1 MDREEIIQKFE
12 QLRVWKNAGE
22 RAPHKPLLVL
32 YAIGRLLRDEVRLI
46 PYSEVEQSLKQLLR
60 EFGPRRQRDKPQEP
74 FWRLQKDG
82 VWEVTDACKIDE
94 DSQGNVS
101 ISDLRDRNVSGG
113 FHEAIVGQL
122 QNDLRLVY
130 EIVQNLLY
138 AHFPYSIHEDILQ
151 TVELEPP
158 FQIFEPQRRG
168 SKRRRRNSNFRA
180 NILKAYEYKCAVCGF
195 NVTLRQQPVA
205 LEASHI
211 RWHQANGPDTEVNGL
226 ALCSLHHKLFDRG
239 AFTLSKER
247 QILVSK
253 EADGSVGFQ
262 EWLMRFH
269 GGEIN
274 FPQRQ
279 SYYPEVE
286 FISWHVKEVF
296 KGDYREL

>member
-1 MDREEIIQKFE
+1 MDREEIIQSFE
-12 QLRVWKNAGE
+12 RLRVWKNAGE
-22 RAPHKPLLVL
+22 RAPHKPLLAL

-46 PYSEVEQSLKQLLR
+46 PYSEVEQNLKQLLR

-82 VWEVTDACKIDE
+82 VWEVTNACKIDE

-101 ISDLRDRNVSGG
+101 ISDLRYHNVSGG
-113 FHEAIVGQL
+113 FHEAIVEQL
-122 QNDLRLVY
+122 QNDLKLVY

-151 TVELEPP
+151 AVELEPP
-158 FQIFEPQRRG
+158 FQIFEPQRQG
-168 SKRRRRNSNFRA
+168 SKRRRRNPNFRA
-180 NILKAYEYKCAVCGF
+180 NVLKAYEYKCAVCGF
-195 NVTLRQQPVA
+195 DVTLRQQPVA

-239 AFTLSKER
+239 AFTLSEER

-296 KGDYREL
+296 KGAYREL